1 MAALGQAEASL
12 SEQDITSLT
21 DLEKLERENDELRE
35 KIQRLPAME
44 REQADALK
52 EQESLKSRLD
62 ELQTKAFNIRL
73 AKEYLQEH
81 KIASV
86 EDLRRLRAEKEA
98 LAETIASIP
107 EAEELDGLVAPV
119 TDSTPLSRLS
129 IDEESRRLVGE
140 IAELAREAARFDES
154 KYDALEQQLDELQRR
169 DIPAKNQEVGTWK
182 NEADKA
188 SKQLE
193 ELGKSLVAL
202 QEVAEYVK
210 LLQTIRNAVY
220 YRDGPVSITLRSWA
234 LNQIGSKAS
243 EYARLFEIGVSQ
255 LTLKEKAKDMTIE
268 CYGKRGRV
276 ETSSLSGGE
285 KVAIAL
291 ALRFALAYVM
301 GGYKLDFIFLDEPTV
316 HLDVERKSRLVE
328 IISRLG
334 GENSPLKQ
342 LVIITHDSEIFENA
356 EVDEVWNFEQTAEG
370 TRVTRGMA

>member
-1 MAALGQAEASL
+1 M
-12 SEQDITSLT
+12 
-21 DLEKLERENDELRE
+21 
-35 KIQRLPAME
+35 
-44 REQADALK
+44 
-52 EQESLKSRLD
+52 
-62 ELQTKAFNIRL
+62 
-73 AKEYLQEH
+73 
-81 KIASV
+81 
-86 EDLRRLRAEKEA
+86 
-98 LAETIASIP
+98 
-107 EAEELDGLVAPV
+107 APV
-119 TDSTPLSRLS
+119 TDSTSLSRLS

-140 IAELAREAARFDES
+140 VTELAGEAAQFDES
-154 KYDALEQQLDELQRR
+154 KYDALEQHLDELQRT
-169 DIPAKNQEVGTWK
+169 DIPAKNQEVGIWK
-182 NEADKA
+182 NRADEA
-188 SKQLE
+188 SENLE
-193 ELGKSLVAL
+193 ELGNSLVAL
-202 QEVAEYVK
+202 QDVAEYVK

-285 KVAIAL
+285 RVAIAL

-316 HLDVERKSRLVE
+316 FLDVERKSRLVE

-370 TRVTRGMA
+370 TRVTRGIG